1 MQPNIDNTKNETC
14 IGLFS
19 TANGG
24 CRLRFTINKFS
35 FALSKWTYG
44 RIDENFPILNT
55 LENNAASDD
64 LQSPIGIFSF
74 LRFMTTNMNDMTNPD
89 LKFHFYVYFYSNSS
103 LVTNST

>member
-1 MQPNIDNTKNETC
+1 MHPNIDSTKNETR

-19 TANGG
+19 TANRG

-35 FALSKWTYG
+35 FELSKWTYG
-44 RIDENFPILNT
+44 RIDENYPILNT

-64 LQSPIGIFSF
+64 LQSPTGIFSF
-74 LRFMTTNMNDMTNPD
+74 LRFMTTNMNNPD
-89 LKFHFYVYFYSNSS
+89 LEFHFYVYFYSNSS

>member
-1 MQPNIDNTKNETC
+1 LQQNIDNSKNETW

-35 FALSKWTYG
+35 FELSKWTYG

-74 LRFMTTNMNDMTNPD
+74 LRFMTQPE